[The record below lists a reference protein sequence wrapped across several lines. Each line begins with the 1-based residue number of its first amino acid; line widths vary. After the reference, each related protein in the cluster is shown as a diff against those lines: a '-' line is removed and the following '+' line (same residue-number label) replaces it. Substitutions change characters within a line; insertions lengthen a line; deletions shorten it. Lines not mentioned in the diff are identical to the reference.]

1 MTDSQQP
8 ENEKGL
14 QQLAWAIESSVG
26 QFKLILARCNYVSL
40 RDRLIQ
46 KLREICQVEIR
57 VLAVQQSNRTLYS
70 AIQEEFGE
78 EIPACVMVVGLE
90 SVQNL
95 SVMLTSANQV
105 REEFRKNFASLLV
118 LWIDDEIYKQLIHFA
133 PDLESWATTRNFAIS
148 TQELVDFIIETANQW
163 FSNNLKFSVD
173 VYIKL
178 ETELETAQ
186 KYLLNQPDVY
196 NLEIQ
201 ADLES
206 LLGFIKQINNQKD
219 LALQHYQKALEL
231 WQESNNL
238 ERQAIILGEIGV
250 GYYLKAF
257 KNPDI
262 NHPDWQTAWYY
273 IREYINFI
281 NLFHNPDLI
290 ANTAIKFGDILRDLQ
305 KWETLQSLSEQA
317 LVVHQTNN
325 QLRELAKDYGF
336 LAEVALA
343 QKDWVKANQLVQQA
357 LEVFAA
363 IPNLESAN
371 ISGVLSEISER
382 VLKSKDLS
390 LYQFILG
397 RSQYHLGQIQQ
408 ATLSLETARDVGNP
422 LEDVRLYLDI
432 LRFLQQLYFEQK
444 EYLKAYKIKQQRRS
458 IEQQFGLRAFIGA
471 GRLEATKQAF
481 VETLRS
487 NSPQGNI
494 APEIAASGRLLDV
507 ERLIEHMGRP
517 DYKLIVIHGQ
527 SGVGKSSLVNA
538 GLVPALKNKAIGIQ
552 DYLPVVMRVYTNWV
566 EELGRLL
573 GRDQGNERDEGDE
586 RELEPQHSASEGQR
600 SASEGQRSASEGQRS
615 ASEGQLSASEGQL
628 SASEGQRSASEP
640 QRSASEGQ
648 RSASEGQS
656 STSEL
661 GTPQYLISRLK
672 ENEQHNLRTV
682 LIFDQFEEFF
692 FVYTEPAQRKQFFEF
707 LGECLNV
714 LSVKVILSLRV
725 DYIHYLLECNDLSS
739 LKIIGNDI
747 LSNNVLYKLGNFS
760 PADTKSIIQR
770 LTENTSFHLEDVL
783 VEQLVQDLAG
793 ELGEVR
799 PIELQVVGAQL
810 QTENITTLAEYR
822 QRGTKDELVKRY
834 LDEVVNDCGVENQQV
849 AELLLYLLTDE
860 KGTRPLKTRP
870 ELERDLQQYI
880 SVKIPPTPL
889 QKGGLVSSTP
899 FLRGSPQAGGSE
911 TRGDEAFDI
920 SKLDLVLEIVVK
932 SGLVVLLPENPF
944 DRYQL
949 VHDYIALF
957 IRQQQQPKL
966 NELMA
971 ELDKERKQ
979 RLLTEEELKQSQQAK
994 TILAEANRKATQRIR
1009 IGSGVMFISFVLAG
1023 IAGVLANQASRL
1035 KDEAQTGT
1043 RLERQ
1048 GITAWQYF
1056 SSQEIESLLSAMQVG
1071 QELQRLVKDGRPLEE
1086 YPAASPQL
1094 ALQTILDNIHE
1105 RNQLKGHTSYVN
1117 SVSFSPDG
1125 KRIVTASADK
1135 TARVWDISGKQI
1147 AELKGHTQ
1155 PVNSASFS
1163 LDGKRIVTASA
1174 DNTAR
1179 VWDISGK
1186 QIAELKGH
1194 TQPVNSASFSP
1205 DGKRI
1210 VTASA
1215 DKTARVWDISGKQI
1229 AELKGHTSYVN
1240 SASFSPDGKHILIT
1254 SYDTTAW
1261 VWDIFGKQITELK
1274 GHTKAVNSASF
1285 SPDGKRIVTASA
1297 DNTARVWDISGK
1309 QIAEL
1314 KGHTKAVNSASFSP
1328 DGKRIVTASADNT
1341 AGVWDISGKQIA
1353 ELKGDTETVN
1363 RASFSPDGKRIV
1375 TGSDD
1380 KTARVWNIDGKQIA
1394 ELKGHT
1400 SRVNSA
1406 SFSPDG
1412 KRIVTTSVDNT
1423 VRVWDISSKQIAE
1436 LKGHTKA
1443 VNSASFSP
1451 DGKRIVTGSD
1461 DKTARVWD
1469 IFGEQIAE
1477 LKGHIEAVNSAS
1489 FSPDGK
1495 RILTAS
1501 YDKTA
1506 RVWDISGKQIAEL
1519 KGHTNY
1525 VNRASFSPDGKR
1537 IVTASFDKTARVWDI
1552 SGKQIAELKGHTK
1565 AVYSAS
1571 FSPDGKRIVTG
1582 SDDNTVRVWDI
1593 SGKQITELKGH
1604 TKAVNSVSFS
1614 PDGKRILTASFD
1626 NTARVW
1632 DISGKQIAE
1641 LKGHTKAV
1649 NSASF
1654 SPDGKRIVTASADNT
1669 ARVWDISGKQIAELK
1684 GHTKAVN
1691 SASFSPDGKR
1701 ILTASF
1707 DKTARV
1713 WQVDNL
1719 DELLSRGCQWLNDYL
1734 VTNPKDLETLKVCQN
1749 KSNLIAAAP
1758 FLVQEG
1764 ENEARTGNIDN
1775 AVATFH
1781 TAFKWNPSL
1790 KFDPKIKA
1798 QEFANKGN
1806 AERLI
1811 AEGER
1816 IVKGGK
1822 VKEALAN
1829 YAQAQK
1835 LDPNVEIPAD
1845 SWNSLC
1851 RQGSLRG
1858 YAKDVL
1864 FACDKA
1870 LALAPDDSNNR
1881 DSRGLAR
1888 ALTGNTQGAITDF
1901 EAYIAQTDDK
1911 DSKAQRQRW
1920 VKDLRVGKNPFTDA
1934 ELKKLQN

>member
-600 SASEGQRSASEGQRS
+600 SASEGQRSASEGQ
-615 ASEGQLSASEGQL
+615 LSASEGQL

-1147 AELKGHTQ
+1147 AELKGHTKA
-1155 PVNSASFS
+1155 VNSASFS
-1163 LDGKRIVTASA
+1163 PDGKRIVTASA

-1519 KGHTNY
+1519 KGHT
-1525 VNRASFSPDGKR
+1525 
-1537 IVTASFDKTARVWDI
+1537 
-1552 SGKQIAELKGHTK
+1552 
-1565 AVYSAS
+1565 
-1571 FSPDGKRIVTG
+1571 
-1582 SDDNTVRVWDI
+1582 
-1593 SGKQITELKGH
+1593 
-1604 TKAVNSVSFS
+1604 
-1614 PDGKRILTASFD
+1614 
-1626 NTARVW
+1626 
-1632 DISGKQIAE
+1632 
-1641 LKGHTKAV
+1641 KAV